1 MKDNQINKFKYW
13 INKDD
18 SHNVEILSISNH
30 INPFIFNYIWEKLNI
45 KNKDQ
50 NIISLYDLY
59 KSTDRITFLML
70 LNFAYYYNTAKQ
82 EFLIFDTDFHKKYVE
97 KIIYMLFKDF
107 KNHKFIYNCSDK
119 IRKKMYFKLKK
130 IMKLQDIINECINLL
145 MKESIKTND
154 LNLFIKILMN
164 IKLILDKKIKYINF
178 YDLFNM
184 IFDLYNQDLNIVGRE
199 IVNLRKGSVKQYKK
213 LKKKTELINKKLEY
227 KLFIKYLF
235 N

>member
-18 SHNVEILSISNH
+18 SHNIEILSISNH

-59 KSTDRITFLML
+59 RSTDRITFLML
-70 LNFAYYYNTAKQ
+70 LNFAYYYNTTKQ
-82 EFLIFDTDFHKKYVE
+82 EFLIFDTDFHIKYFE

-119 IRKKMYFKLKK
+119 IRKKIYFKLKK
-130 IMKLQDIINECINLL
+130 IMKLQDIIDECVNLL

-199 IVNLRKGSVKQYKK
+199 IVNLRKGTVKQYKK
-213 LKKKTELINKKLEY
+213 LKKKTELINKKIEY

>member
-1 MKDNQINKFKYW
+1 MKNNQINKFKYW

-18 SHNVEILSISNH
+18 SNNIEILSISNH

-59 KSTDRITFLML
+59 RSTDRITFLML
-70 LNFAYYYNTAKQ
+70 LNFAYYYNTTKQ
-82 EFLIFDTDFHKKYVE
+82 EFLIFDTDFHRKYFE

-119 IRKKMYFKLKK
+119 IRKKIYFKLKK

-178 YDLFNM
+178 YDVFNM

-199 IVNLRKGSVKQYKK
+199 IVNLRKGTVKQYKK

-227 KLFIKYLF
+227 KLFIKYLL

>member
-70 LNFAYYYNTAKQ
+70 LNFAYYYNTTKQ
-82 EFLIFDTDFHKKYVE
+82 EFLIFDTDFHKKYFE

-107 KNHKFIYNCSDK
+107 KNHKFIHNCSDK
-119 IRKKMYFKLKK
+119 IRKKIYFKLKK
-130 IMKLQDIINECINLL
+130 IMKLQDIIDECVNLL
-145 MKESIKTND
+145 IKESIKTND

>member
-18 SHNVEILSISNH
+18 SNNIEILSISNH

-59 KSTDRITFLML
+59 RSTDRITFLML
-70 LNFAYYYNTAKQ
+70 LNFAYYYNTTKQ
-82 EFLIFDTDFHKKYVE
+82 EFLIFDTDFHKKYFE

-119 IRKKMYFKLKK
+119 IRKKIYFKLKK

-184 IFDLYNQDLNIVGRE
+184 IFDLYNQNLNIVGRE
-199 IVNLRKGSVKQYKK
+199 IVNLRKGTVKQYKK

>member
-18 SHNVEILSISNH
+18 SHNIEILSISNH

-59 KSTDRITFLML
+59 RSTDRITFLML
-70 LNFAYYYNTAKQ
+70 LNFAYYYNTTKQ
-82 EFLIFDTDFHKKYVE
+82 EFLIFDTDFHRKYFE

-119 IRKKMYFKLKK
+119 IRKKIYFKLKK
-130 IMKLQDIINECINLL
+130 IMKLQDIINECVNLL

-199 IVNLRKGSVKQYKK
+199 IVNLRKGTVKQYKK

-235 N
+235 S

>member
-70 LNFAYYYNTAKQ
+70 LNFAYYYNTTKQ
-82 EFLIFDTDFHKKYVE
+82 EFLIFGTDFHKKYFE

-199 IVNLRKGSVKQYKK
+199 IVNLRKGTVKQYKK
-213 LKKKTELINKKLEY
+213 IKKKTELINKKLEY

>member
-1 MKDNQINKFKYW
+1 MKTNQINKFKYW

-18 SHNVEILSISNH
+18 SNNIEILSISNH

-59 KSTDRITFLML
+59 RSTDRITFLML
-70 LNFAYYYNTAKQ
+70 LNFAYYYNTTKQ
-82 EFLIFDTDFHKKYVE
+82 EFLVFDTDFHKKYFE

-119 IRKKMYFKLKK
+119 IRKKIYFKLKK

-154 LNLFIKILMN
+154 LNLFIKILMI

-199 IVNLRKGSVKQYKK
+199 IVNLRKGTVKQYKK

>member
-1 MKDNQINKFKYW
+1 
-13 INKDD
+13 
-18 SHNVEILSISNH
+18 
-30 INPFIFNYIWEKLNI
+30 
-45 KNKDQ
+45 
-50 NIISLYDLY
+50 
-59 KSTDRITFLML
+59 
-70 LNFAYYYNTAKQ
+70 
-82 EFLIFDTDFHKKYVE
+82 
-97 KIIYMLFKDF
+97 
-107 KNHKFIYNCSDK
+107 
-119 IRKKMYFKLKK
+119 
-130 IMKLQDIINECINLL
+130 MKLQDIINECVNLL

-213 LKKKTELINKKLEY
+213 LKKKIELINKKLEY

-235 N
+235 S

>member
-18 SHNVEILSISNH
+18 SHNIEILSISNH

-70 LNFAYYYNTAKQ
+70 LNFAYYYNTTKQ
-82 EFLIFDTDFHKKYVE
+82 EFLIFDTDFHKKYFE

-107 KNHKFIYNCSDK
+107 KNHKFIYNCNDK
-119 IRKKMYFKLKK
+119 IRKKIYFKLKK
-130 IMKLQDIINECINLL
+130 IMKLQDIIDECVNLL
-145 MKESIKTND
+145 IKESIKTND

-184 IFDLYNQDLNIVGRE
+184 IFDLYNQDLNIVERE
-199 IVNLRKGSVKQYKK
+199 IVNLRKGTVKQYKK

-235 N
+235 S

>member
-1 MKDNQINKFKYW
+1 MKDKQINKFKYW

-18 SHNVEILSISNH
+18 SHNIEILSISNH

-70 LNFAYYYNTAKQ
+70 LNFAYYYNTTKQ
-82 EFLIFDTDFHKKYVE
+82 EFLIFDTDFHKKYFE

-107 KNHKFIYNCSDK
+107 KNHKFIYNCGDK
-119 IRKKMYFKLKK
+119 IRKKIYFKLKK
-130 IMKLQDIINECINLL
+130 IMKLQDIIDECINLL

-199 IVNLRKGSVKQYKK
+199 IVNLRKGNVKQYKK
-213 LKKKTELINKKLEY
+213 LKKKT
-227 KLFIKYLF
+227 
-235 N
+235 